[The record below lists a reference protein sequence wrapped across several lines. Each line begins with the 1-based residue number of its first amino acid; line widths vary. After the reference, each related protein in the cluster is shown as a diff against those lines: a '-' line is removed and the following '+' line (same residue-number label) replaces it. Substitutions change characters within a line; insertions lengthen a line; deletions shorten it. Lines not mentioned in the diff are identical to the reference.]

1 MAWHYKQ
8 YSKDRELA
16 SAEVVARKERL
27 SLWDD
32 KSPVAPWEWRKGN
45 RNQNANTKPKRLV
58 PTKEGLST
66 TVYITKSGKKY
77 HASGCRYLKNTI
89 NQYHCLK
96 LRNWACLLARFAG
109 VSINQSAR
117 VIPPLFVRF
126 KEVIEF

>member
-45 RNQNANTKPKRLV
+45 RNQNANAKPKDDDSH
-58 PTKEGLST
+58 GLLYGRS
-66 TVYITKSGKKY
+66 VD
-77 HASGCRYLKNTI
+77 
-89 NQYHCLK
+89 
-96 LRNWACLLARFAG
+96 
-109 VSINQSAR
+109 
-117 VIPPLFVRF
+117 
-126 KEVIEF
+126 

>member
-45 RNQNANTKPKRLV
+45 RNQNARVKPERLV
-58 PTKEGLST
+58 PTKEGLNT
-66 TVYITKSGKKY
+66 TVYIAKSGKKY
-77 HASGCRYLKNTI
+77 HAAGCRYLKAKGKRVSLFEA
-89 NQYHCLK
+89 QGLG
-96 LRNWACLLARFAG
+96 LSACKVCG
-109 VSINQSAR
+109 R
-117 VIPPLFVRF
+117 VN
-126 KEVIEF
+126 